1 MMIRKRFFRQAALA
15 GCFLALSFAAV
26 GEPSPWPFL
35 TIRQTGVSV
44 TAPERFREIIAASA
58 RHPGSADEYWLCF
71 SAGPSLANAQA
82 KLDLWKPLL
91 PLLDAAHVVAGSQ
104 QGVTLGHGR
113 VDADAGVFPDDA
125 WQVGRQG
132 ERLKLLCPRSPDVL
146 AYEAELVE
154 RAVRTLNLKSVWLD
168 DDLRMGGSKTE
179 GCFCGRCLAAF
190 NREYGLNVTRD
201 ELVAHLD
208 SDKPKEELRRQ
219 WRLFKNLS
227 LAGYAAAARRGA
239 DRVSPDVRLAYQ
251 SVDALFLTAGES
263 YLPLMKELAGT
274 NGVGSAIR
282 VGSGNYFE
290 SLAEN
295 YRKAFSVMRE
305 AERCRRADFVAQVS
319 YEQETYTREV
329 LHKSAEAALIESA
342 MALAAGADALT
353 EYWWTAG
360 RDEPTAY
367 FEEFSAMIAE
377 WRPYLEKLGE
387 ISRRTSIAGLAR
399 FRGADHLMARSC
411 YLGDPDDIALG
422 SMGIPMTV
430 DDSPYALW
438 YVNAHSLDEWGR
450 GDAERLATK
459 GAVVDKA
466 VWERFLAC
474 GGEPVAR
481 AVREG
486 RVVPFDFALVRK
498 RGVTLP
504 THAERLGFVD
514 AVEKVAVLPVR
525 IERAHPLY
533 VFPRVDAEG
542 RVRAVSLFNGSIG
555 RCLPTEVVIR
565 RPASAKVV
573 WLRPGEAPRVLPSE
587 PSGGGLKVKI
597 PGIPGAHVGT
607 LVF

>member
-1 MMIRKRFFRQAALA
+1 
-15 GCFLALSFAAV
+15 
-26 GEPSPWPFL
+26 
-35 TIRQTGVSV
+35 
-44 TAPERFREIIAASA
+44 
-58 RHPGSADEYWLCF
+58 
-71 SAGPSLANAQA
+71 
-82 KLDLWKPLL
+82 
-91 PLLDAAHVVAGSQ
+91 
-104 QGVTLGHGR
+104 
-113 VDADAGVFPDDA
+113 
-125 WQVGRQG
+125 
-132 ERLKLLCPRSPDVL
+132 
-146 AYEAELVE
+146 
-154 RAVRTLNLKSVWLD
+154 
-168 DDLRMGGSKTE
+168 
-179 GCFCGRCLAAF
+179 
-190 NREYGLNVTRD
+190 
-201 ELVAHLD
+201 
-208 SDKPKEELRRQ
+208 
-219 WRLFKNLS
+219 
-227 LAGYAAAARRGA
+227 
-239 DRVSPDVRLAYQ
+239 
-251 SVDALFLTAGES
+251 
-263 YLPLMKELAGT
+263 
-274 NGVGSAIR
+274 
-282 VGSGNYFE
+282 
-290 SLAEN
+290 
-295 YRKAFSVMRE
+295 
-305 AERCRRADFVAQVS
+305 
-319 YEQETYTREV
+319 
-329 LHKSAEAALIESA
+329 
-342 MALAAGADALT
+342 
-353 EYWWTAG
+353 
-360 RDEPTAY
+360 
-367 FEEFSAMIAE
+367 MIAE

-399 FRGADHLMARSC
+399 FRGADHLMTRSC

-422 SMGIPMTV
+422 FMGIPMTV
-430 DDSPYALW
+430 DDSPRTLW

-565 RPASAKVV
+565 RPASAKVS

-587 PSGGGLKVKI
+587 PCGGGLKVKI